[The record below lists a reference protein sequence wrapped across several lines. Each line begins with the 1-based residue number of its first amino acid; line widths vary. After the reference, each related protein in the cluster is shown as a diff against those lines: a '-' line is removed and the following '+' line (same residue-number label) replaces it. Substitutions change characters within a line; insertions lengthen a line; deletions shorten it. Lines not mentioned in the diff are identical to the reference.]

1 MDTDTRDTPTPAR
14 PGTTIP
20 PSAAAA
26 HPLPGGGSA
35 RPFILLSIGA
45 AVLTISLKIGAFLL
59 TDSVG
64 LFSDAAES
72 LINLVAAV
80 AALAAVTVAERPP
93 DAEHRYGHT
102 KAEYFSSGLEG
113 GLILVASIAIA
124 VTAVNRLV
132 HPEPLENLG
141 WGVAVSLIATAINGG
156 VGLVLLRAGR
166 RLESITLRADGLH
179 LLTDVWT
186 SAGVLVGVLLVA
198 LTGWLVLDPV
208 VALLVALNIAWTA
221 IRLVRESAHGLLDT
235 ALPLPEQQAIE
246 QVLARYRAQG
256 VAFHA
261 FRSRTSGRRR
271 FVSMHVL
278 VPGTW
283 TIQRGHDL
291 VERLEADI
299 RQQFP
304 LITVFTHLEPQED
317 PLSWED
323 QELDRLAGA
332 DPTPGDP
339 AGKPRIANPEG
350 THSPDSRR

>member
-1 MDTDTRDTPTPAR
+1 MLDTSPA
-14 PGTTIP
+14 PPPIS
-20 PSAAAA
+20 PSAAPVADS
-26 HPLPGGGSA
+26 PGAGQSA
-35 RPFILLSIGA
+35 RAFILLSIGA
-45 AVLTISLKIGAFLL
+45 AVITITLKVGAFLL

-80 AALAAVTVAERPP
+80 AALAALTVAERPP

-113 GLILVASIAIA
+113 GLILVAGVVIAI
-124 VTAVNRLV
+124 TALNRLL

-141 WGVAVSLIATAINGG
+141 WGMAASLAATAINGV

-166 RLESITLRADGLH
+166 RLDSITLRADGLH

-186 SAGVLVGVLLVA
+186 SAGVLLGVLLVA
-198 LTGWLVLDPV
+198 LTGWLVLDPL

-246 QVLARYRAQG
+246 AVLARYQAAG
-256 VAFHA
+256 VGFHA
-261 FRSRTSGRRR
+261 LRSRTSGRRR

-278 VPGTW
+278 VPGMW
-283 TIQRGHDL
+283 TIKQGHDL
-291 VERLEADI
+291 AEQIEADI
-299 RQQFP
+299 RRQLP
-304 LITVFTHLEPQED
+304 RITIFTHLEPQED
-317 PLSWED
+317 PVSWED
-323 QELDRLAGA
+323 QELDRAVAGH
-332 DPTPGDP
+332 PP
-339 AGKPRIANPEG
+339 AGGDAPPSDAPR
-350 THSPDSRR
+350 SC